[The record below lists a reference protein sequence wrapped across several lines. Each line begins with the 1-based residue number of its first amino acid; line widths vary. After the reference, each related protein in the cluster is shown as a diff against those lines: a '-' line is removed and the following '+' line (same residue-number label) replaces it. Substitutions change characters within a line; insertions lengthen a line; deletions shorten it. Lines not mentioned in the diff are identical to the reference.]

1 MSEKT
6 RTIVLLILL
15 AVAIGFIIWSQNQY
29 DQNFTETLSIAQ

>member
-15 AVAIGFIIWSQNQY
+15 FIAIGFIVWTQGQY
-29 DQNFTETLSIAQ
+29 ASNFTETL